1 MRGSQGYT
9 GIAGALRVEAMSRVM
24 AFTAQKGSHKALTS
38 QKTRASQIRKGK
50 DVLLIPSGKEFTMKI
65 FKIHDIS
72 GAHSSLKIPKCQM
85 LYPSRV

>member
-38 QKTRASQIRKGK
+38 QKTHASQIRKGK
-50 DVLLIPSGKEFTMKI
+50 DVLLIPSRKEFAMKI
-65 FKIHDIS
+65 FQIHDIS
-72 GAHSSLKIPKCQM
+72 GAHSSLKIPICQM
-85 LYPSRV
+85 L